1 LSGIVE
7 ANHEN
12 RKKDV
17 DVSRITYGVFRISS
31 TPVEGHTYYVIR
43 DTKYGVVRKEGLNI
57 HWIRRPKE
65 VRFLLFLPSFSMKKK
80 FTKLS
85 PDLKKLIVPE
95 TPGITGN
102 HAISA
107 DVKGSRKPV
116 STFAERTLRHTNGG
130 ATLQAA
136 LWLKQHLENGG
147 KLVVT
152 LAGALSSFQIGIT
165 LAELI
170 RKGKVHLVSATAANH
185 EEAYYRYVAHSHYA
199 YIPRYTEL
207 TPEQEAELRDAGL
220 RRITDTFLPEDESVR
235 IMEPHLLK
243 MWKKAEKKEERSFP
257 HEYFRR
263 LFAENLIK
271 PDPKANPSDCW
282 TYAAYEKD
290 IPIVI
295 PGFEDSTMGNI
306 FASYTY
312 DGKYR
317 KDKGLVISPD
327 VMKSGLEYFTSLY
340 DWYMETAK
348 DAPVAFLQL
357 GGGIAADFV
366 ICAVPSLKHDL
377 HVPKVRDWAGF
388 IEIGSSPMSYG
399 SYSGAGGKEKITWDK
414 LSTKSYYQI
423 IQSDVTVAFPWIAAV
438 LLDL

>member
-1 LSGIVE
+1 
-7 ANHEN
+7 
-12 RKKDV
+12 
-17 DVSRITYGVFRISS
+17 
-31 TPVEGHTYYVIR
+31 
-43 DTKYGVVRKEGLNI
+43 
-57 HWIRRPKE
+57 
-65 VRFLLFLPSFSMKKK
+65 M
-80 FTKLS
+80 
-85 PDLKKLIVPE
+85 
-95 TPGITGN
+95 
-102 HAISA
+102 
-107 DVKGSRKPV
+107 
-116 STFAERTLRHTNGG
+116 
-130 ATLQAA
+130 
-136 LWLKQHLENGG
+136 
-147 KLVVT
+147 
-152 LAGALSSFQIGIT
+152 

-170 RKGKVHLVSATAANH
+170 RQDKVHLISATAANH
-185 EEAYYRYVAHSHYA
+185 EESYYRYVAHSHYV

-243 MWKKAEKKEERSFP
+243 MWQDAEKKGERYFP

-263 LFAENLIK
+263 LFAKKLIK
-271 PDPKANPSDCW
+271 PDPKANADDCW
-282 TYAAYEKD
+282 AYAAYKKN

-312 DGKYR
+312 GGKYR
-317 KDKGLVISPD
+317 KKGEIVLNQNI
-327 VMKSGLEYFTSLY
+327 MKGGLEYFTWLY

-348 DAPVAFLQL
+348 KSSVAFLQL
-357 GGGIAADFV
+357 GGGIAADFP
-366 ICAVPSLKHDL
+366 ICVVPSLKHDL
-377 HVPKVRDWAGF
+377 RLHKGVRDWAGF

-414 LSTKSYYQI
+414 LSTQSYYQI

>member
-1 LSGIVE
+1 
-7 ANHEN
+7 
-12 RKKDV
+12 
-17 DVSRITYGVFRISS
+17 
-31 TPVEGHTYYVIR
+31 
-43 DTKYGVVRKEGLNI
+43 
-57 HWIRRPKE
+57 
-65 VRFLLFLPSFSMKKK
+65 MKKTK
-80 FTKLS
+80 FSQLS
-85 PDLKKLIVPE
+85 AELRKHIVVYPSSKKVSSSLLSDIKK
-95 TPGITGN
+95 
-102 HAISA
+102 S
-107 DVKGSRKPV
+107 KKPV
-116 STFAERTLRHTNGG
+116 AEFAERTLKHCNGG
-130 ATLQAA
+130 ATYNAA
-136 LWLKQHLENGG
+136 LWLKNHLANNG

-152 LAGALSSFQIGIT
+152 IAGALSSFQVGVM

-170 RKGKVHLVSATAANH
+170 RQDKVHLISATAANH
-185 EEAYYRYVAHSHYA
+185 EESYYRYVAHSHYA

-243 MWKKAEKKEERSFP
+243 MWQKAQKNGERYFP

-263 LFAENLIK
+263 LFSEKLIK
-271 PDPKANPSDCW
+271 PDANANPHDCW
-282 TYAAYEKD
+282 AYAAYQKN

-312 DGKYR
+312 NGKHR
-317 KDKGLVISPD
+317 KDKSHILNQNI
-327 VMKSGLEYFTSLY
+327 MKSGLEYFTFLY
-340 DWYMETAK
+340 DWYMEIAK
-348 DAPVAFLQL
+348 KHPVAFLQL
-357 GGGIAADFV
+357 GGGIAADFP
-366 ICAVPSLKHDL
+366 ICVVPSLKHDL
-377 HVPKVRDWAGF
+377 QLPKVRDWAGF

-414 LSTKSYYQI
+414 LSTQSYFQI

>member
-1 LSGIVE
+1 
-7 ANHEN
+7 
-12 RKKDV
+12 
-17 DVSRITYGVFRISS
+17 
-31 TPVEGHTYYVIR
+31 
-43 DTKYGVVRKEGLNI
+43 
-57 HWIRRPKE
+57 
-65 VRFLLFLPSFSMKKK
+65 MKKTK
-80 FTKLS
+80 FSQLS
-85 PDLKKLIVPE
+85 PSIRKLIIANDGGGAGAS
-95 TPGITGN
+95 TTSGN
-102 HAISA
+102 VSQY
-107 DVKGSRKPV
+107 VKKSKNPV
-116 STFAERTLRHTNGG
+116 SAFAERTLNHCNGG
-130 ATLQAA
+130 STLQAA
-136 LWLKQHLENGG
+136 LWLKEHLANGG

-152 LAGALSSFQIGIT
+152 LAGALSSFQVGVM
-165 LAELI
+165 LAQLI
-170 RKGKVHLVSATAANH
+170 REGKVHLVSATGANH
-185 EEAYYRYVAHSHYA
+185 EESYYRYVAHSHYA

-243 MWKKAEKKEERSFP
+243 MWKQAMKDGTRAFP

-263 LFAENLIK
+263 LFAEGLIK
-271 PDPKANPSDCW
+271 PDPQANPEDCW
-282 TYAAYEKD
+282 TKAAYEKN

-312 DGKYR
+312 GGKYR
-317 KDKGLVISPD
+317 PKNGVLLDQNI
-327 VMKSGLEYFTSLY
+327 MKSGLDYFTFMY
-340 DWYMETAK
+340 DWYMENSK
-348 DAPVAFLQL
+348 DSPIAFLQL
-357 GGGIAADFV
+357 GGGISADFP

-377 HVPKVRDWAGF
+377 GLPKVRDWAGF